1 MLAKISQRSIML
13 LQNDTN
19 SCSACFAL
27 NDKRLGEVKKTE
39 DMSSGEGA
47 LKVEECILGRISPL
61 KSI

>member
-1 MLAKISQRSIML
+1 MLAKISQRLTML

-27 NDKRLGEVKKTE
+27 NNKRLGEVKKTK
-39 DMSSGEGA
+39 DMSIGEGS
-47 LKVEECILGRISPL
+47 LKVEECVLGRISPL